1 MFRSDNGGFGVGKIY
16 CKLICSVIK
25 WDATWANTISHCAQ
39 CNGPTFLH
47 TSSPRGSIM
56 STWRSHTPITQHQA
70 PPWLCSDPH
79 QTRENTDALQACLMV
94 ALIIHFTIIP
104 RPFQLQASLSILNR
118 QDSIITAGT
127 GSGKTLCL
135 LIPISLR
142 PNSISITISP
152 LKQLQVTQVRVEH
165 VYHYYNTWSSMPAG
179 CRVRE
184 VWNQDRRNQWRHI
197 KWSQALEGKI

>member
-1 MFRSDNGGFGVGKIY
+1 MDQPSFIQAVLEAPLRPLEDLTHLLLGTRLPLDYV
-16 CKLICSVIK
+16 
-25 WDATWANTISHCAQ
+25 ATLTKH
-39 CNGPTFLH
+39 
-47 TSSPRGSIM
+47 
-56 STWRSHTPITQHQA
+56 
-70 PPWLCSDPH
+70 
-79 QTRENTDALQACLMV
+79 EKTDALQACLMV

-165 VYHYYNTWSSMPAG
+165 VYHYYNT
-179 CRVRE
+179 
-184 VWNQDRRNQWRHI
+184 
-197 KWSQALEGKI
+197 